1 LQRNAQTNDKGIVM
15 DNNLQSNI
23 EDAFN
28 SMLRTDYIPLR
39 DTTKLQRLARYYVD
53 YFGYLRQIVG
63 ESDQLIVG
71 RRGTGKTTLLYRAL
85 IECVHSW
92 NPKAESRANKRTL
105 AIYLDLSKCQTLS
118 DTSANNFDEFEHVF
132 VSELVDSIKDEL
144 VRNWPDLGSDLGLFK
159 KIFDREDVRRNTD
172 SSDALNKLSSIVL
185 SGIPRS
191 EEEIGPRKYK
201 SKDTASNTTAHKLG
215 GAISSKGLDLTGE
228 ISESDSIGREFEV
241 ESARTTKSRLA
252 ITDILRVLGELRDAC
267 EMSHIVIL
275 VDEFSSLTQDLQRR
289 FCTLLRK
296 ILGNHSGVY
305 LKVCAITDN
314 YSLGSSIILQRDIFQ
329 LSLDLDAYVERSDN
343 LGNAMDGLREL
354 TKVLVSERL
363 KEYTHR
369 PINDIFEDPDRAWI
383 ELSRSAM
390 GVPRTV
396 GIALKQAFY
405 RCIQSGRSK
414 IRASDIEYGIKYATK
429 AYLDQFLGAA
439 GLAIPGYCEDI
450 WNSLI
455 DRAIDER
462 AKVDSTASHFM
473 ILPRNEEKLRYLNMF
488 FLAHLIT
495 KGRTTKKEK
504 LSRSLYAFDYGV
516 CLENNL
522 DYGTDKNTI
531 RQQRF
536 AYDDSLVEFDKY
548 FVRTKEKQFQCTS
561 CSSVYKES
569 DLYIAGQLLRFCPKE
584 RADLREVITEDMYR
598 ADYTEEEI
606 KIIGAIRSSQEEDK
620 LLARQ
625 IADDVGCYVQKVAKF
640 GEKLEREDVIKRK
653 LHEDVGRKIYFKKE
667 NI

>member
-1 LQRNAQTNDKGIVM
+1 M
-15 DNNLQSNI
+15 DSNLQNNI

-39 DTTKLQRLARYYVD
+39 DTAKLQRLSRYYVD
-53 YFGYLRQIVG
+53 YFGYLRQVVG

-92 NPKAESRANKRTL
+92 DPQIESRANKRTL
-105 AIYLDLSKCQTLS
+105 AVYLDLSKCQTLS
-118 DTSANNFDEFEHVF
+118 DTSAKNFDEFEHVF

-144 VRNWPDLGSDLGLFK
+144 VRNWPDLGTDPNLFQKVFSRNEVKRNSDSAVALG
-159 KIFDREDVRRNTD
+159 
-172 SSDALNKLSSIVL
+172 KLSSIVL
-185 SGIPRS
+185 SGVPRS
-191 EEEIGPRKYK
+191 EEEVGPRKYK
-201 SKDTASNTTAHKLG
+201 SKDMASNASSHKG
-215 GAISSKGLDLTGE
+215 GFGGSAKGINISSEFG
-228 ISESDSIGREFEV
+228 ESDSVSYEDEI
-241 ESARTTKSRLA
+241 ESSRLIKSRLA

-275 VDEFSSLTQDLQRR
+275 VDEFSSVTQDLQRR

-343 LGNAMDGLREL
+343 LGSAMDGLREL
-354 TKVLVSERL
+354 TNTLVTERL
-363 KEYTHR
+363 REYTTR
-369 PINDIFEDPDRAWI
+369 PLNDIFEDPAKAWVG
-383 ELSRSAM
+383 LSRSAM

-414 IRASDIEYGIKYATK
+414 IRQSDIEYGIKYATK

-439 GLAIPGYCEDI
+439 GIAIPSYCEDI
-450 WNSLI
+450 WGALT
-455 DRAIDER
+455 DRAIEEKS
-462 AKVDSTASHFM
+462 KVDTTASHFM
-473 ILPRNEEKLRYLNMF
+473 ILQRNEEKLRYLNMF
-488 FLAHLIT
+488 FLVHLIT

-504 LSRSLYAFDYGV
+504 LSRSLYSFDYGV

-522 DYGTDKNTI
+522 EYGTDKNTI

-536 AYDDSLVEFDKY
+536 AYDDSLAEFDKY
-548 FVRTKEKQFQCTS
+548 FVKTLEKQFQCTS
-561 CSSVYKES
+561 CSTLYKES
-569 DLYIAGQLLRFCPKE
+569 DLDVAGQLLAFCPKD
-584 RADLREVITEDMYR
+584 RADLREVVTEDMYR

-640 GEKLEREDVIKRK
+640 GEKLEREFVIERK
-653 LHEDVGRKIYFKKE
+653 LHDDVGKKIYFKGGGR
-667 NI
+667 